1 MASKALKKKGRG
13 RPATDLP
20 KKTERIFYRVTKAE
34 YTKLWKRHGADINGG
49 CRRDTLA
56 AVGIEQ

>member
-1 MASKALKKKGRG
+1 MAPKVLKKKGRPPTG
-13 RPATDLP
+13 LPQKNRCVSFRITDSQ
-20 KKTERIFYRVTKAE
+20 F
-34 YTKLWKRHGADINGG
+34 TKLWKRHGADINGG